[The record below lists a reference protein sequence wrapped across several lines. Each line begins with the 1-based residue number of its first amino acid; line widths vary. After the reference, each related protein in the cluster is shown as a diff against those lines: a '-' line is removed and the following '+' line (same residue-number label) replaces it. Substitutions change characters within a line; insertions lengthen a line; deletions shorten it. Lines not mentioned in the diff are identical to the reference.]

1 MNRHRKGPPPL
12 EALHAAREALAQAE
26 ADAGSEVK
34 DIWGLPFDK
43 SALQRALCEEQ
54 RYLCAYCGRRIQ
66 ADGQHMI
73 VEHFVPRSKDKT
85 LTFEWQNLLGVCLG
99 HSSFSSK
106 DFRHCDQNRAKYN
119 PAVTGA
125 GLLNHKPTELEL
137 LTLAPFVMEL
147 KGATP
152 YDLRLTTTKEIE
164 DCKSPVRGR
173 YKTEAGSHQAHD
185 VKELNLNAPPLVQA
199 RANALLDLGR
209 ALEREG
215 QGAQKLIGARIQ
227 AIQRSR
233 RGDHLPAYAHVE
245 IVYLLKKQRAYGA
258 GNP

>member
-12 EALHAAREALAQAE
+12 EALHAARAALAQAE

-43 SALQRALCEEQ
+43 AALQRALCEEQ
-54 RYLCAYCGRRIQ
+54 RYLCAYCGRTIQ

-73 VEHFVPRSKDKT
+73 VEHFTPRSKDPT

-99 HSSFSSK
+99 HSSLSSK
-106 DFRHCDQNRAKYN
+106 EFRHCDQNRTKYN

-125 GLLNHKPTELEL
+125 GLLHHKPTELEL
-137 LTLAPFVMEL
+137 LTLAPFEMEL
-147 KGATP
+147 RGATP
-152 YDLRLTTTKEIE
+152 YELRLTTTKDIE
-164 DCKSPVRGR
+164 DYPSPVRGR
-173 YKTEAGSHQAHD
+173 FIAEKGSPQAHD
-185 VKELNLNAPPLVQA
+185 VRELNLNAPPLVQA

-209 ALEREG
+209 ALERAG
-215 QGAQKLIGARIQ
+215 QGAPKLIGTRIQ

-245 IVYLLKKQRAYGA
+245 IAYLLKKQKAYG
-258 GNP
+258 P